1 MCSKSHIRLVNLNAR
16 SEMPKM
22 AVEGV
27 CVWYIP
33 CMHVRPPICM
43 CTYVSMYRCTYMCV
57 RICAYVHV
65 YIHA

>member
-1 MCSKSHIRLVNLNAR
+1 
-16 SEMPKM
+16 MPKM
-22 AVEGV
+22 AFEGV

-33 CMHVRPPICM
+33 YMHVRPPICM